1 MSGQRVEGRAGPV
14 IQLRMTVE
22 QECLHELGKC
32 SDRIS
37 ELVQAASALES
48 KARLAHAGANAGS
61 ACDDAQVLL
70 PAFGRALIT
79 RCHRTS

>member
-1 MSGQRVEGRAGPV
+1 MSGQRVEGSAGPV

-32 SDRIS
+32 SERIS
-37 ELVQAASALES
+37 ELMQAASALES
-48 KARLAHAGANAGS
+48 KAILAHAGS

-70 PAFGRALIT
+70 PAFGRALNT
-79 RCHRTS
+79 HCHRAS